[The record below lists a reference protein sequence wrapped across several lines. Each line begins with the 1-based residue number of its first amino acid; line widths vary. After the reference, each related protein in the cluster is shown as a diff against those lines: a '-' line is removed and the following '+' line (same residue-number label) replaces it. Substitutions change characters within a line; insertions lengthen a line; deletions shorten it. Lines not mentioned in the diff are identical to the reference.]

1 MTGLRVSRQLVIL
14 PIMALL
20 LFFWT
25 PKTGL
30 ASATPL
36 VKCDFEGLTPL
47 VCSNATS
54 IVRSINITTPI
65 NGLASAQENYDNDI
79 FGIYFDTPLTVATSG
94 FTVAFQLD
102 SSNNELGPWFVQGG
116 LKLSDNTLL
125 RVSSFYPHYGL
136 VNGDRIGSTTY
147 WVIGNYTPTGLTWYN
162 DNDLWD
168 TVSFGSNNWAY
179 IDYSDRK
186 PINFEIMRQGSIV
199 SYDDFQV
206 FDHILTETERQQ
218 LIDTGNIAP
227 SVPECI
233 GYTYT
238 NWSVCDESGY
248 QARSIVTTIPEE
260 CSGGSVPELLR
271 ECTPINNATSSI
283 DLDFDNYIAQR
294 SWVNL
299 TGECSPE
306 ETTKLVYVYQSNTTA
321 LPSDNYNIV
330 GIQQGISSDYFNV
343 YAEPCDEN
351 GRWSRVVFLE
361 KGQNYFTTYTR
372 QQDFGTTWNS
382 VSHSNTVNILYN
394 YNFDFSLTSPV
405 GVDSFKFGYKYRVF
419 NGKIL
424 YGNDDLFLVGHFN
437 NGSLIGNEASFF
449 VDELDPGDPA
459 YDPIRSDIWSGVIND
474 EYKTA
479 CDTYPAGCLY
489 ALKMDEEKLNDSA
502 SAGERLYSIS
512 FYGDNNKDNLFARYI
527 FKINWATNPEDP
539 DIVWGLPIDSS
550 WSTSTNPYLPPEQ
563 SDETLSQALDRFY
576 TIYSADNICG
586 RDDDGG
592 NVIENIVKFI
602 PIRICRLGH
611 YLIMPKKAT
620 IERLIGIGDV
630 FLDSFPWSVPF
641 IITNSM
647 WDSLERAKTAE
658 NEQFSIPISFYYDN
672 ATTTID
678 VSDPVYDTINQ
689 IGSTELY
696 WVFNGLT
703 VREVSGVLLTFGVII
718 FTGVLIV
725 RLVNKKSDPED

>member
-1 MTGLRVSRQLVIL
+1 
-14 PIMALL
+14 MALL

-36 VKCDFEGLTPL
+36 VKCDFEGATPFVCSGATYSGGTIITDIPL
-47 VCSNATS
+47 V
-54 IVRSINITTPI
+54 
-65 NGLASAQENYDNDI
+65 GLASNKDDYLSSQEIEREIDFNNSLNVDN
-79 FGIYFDTPLTVATSG
+79 AG
-94 FTVAFQLD
+94 FSFAVKTKNLSFW
-102 SSNNELGPWFVQGG
+102 SNFRFIKLW
-116 LKLSDNTLL
+116 LSDN
-125 RVSSFYPHYGL
+125 SSRNLYDSTWEGFTWYEGDSQWLIVNIQPTTYFAYSDITAWNDIESPLHKGGSGSFSYVDFSTTKPEKITFYG
-136 VNGDRIGSTTY
+136 NGDKLI
-147 WVIGNYTPTGLTWYN
+147 
-162 DNDLWD
+162 
-168 TVSFGSNNWAY
+168 
-179 IDYSDRK
+179 
-186 PINFEIMRQGSIV
+186 
-199 SYDDFQV
+199 DDFQV

-218 LIDTGNIAP
+218 LVNTGNIGS

-233 GYTYT
+233 AYTYSS
-238 NWSVCDESGY
+238 WSACDESGY
-248 QARSIVTTIPEE
+248 QSRSILTTIPND
-260 CSGGSVPELLR
+260 CFGGSVPELLR
-271 ECTPINNATSSI
+271 ECTPVDNATSSI

-351 GRWSRVVFLE
+351 GRWSRIVFLE

-449 VDELDPGDPA
+449 VDELSLSSSS
-459 YDPIRSDIWSGVIND
+459 YYPIRSDIWSGVLSD

-489 ALKMDEEKLNDSA
+489 ALKMDEEELNDDS

-512 FYGDNNKDNLFARYI
+512 FYGNNNKENLFARYI
-527 FKINWATNPEDP
+527 FKINWATDPEDS
-539 DIVWGLPIDSS
+539 DIIWGLPIDSS

-563 SDETLSQALDRFY
+563 SDETLTQALDRFY

-586 RDDDGG
+586 RDDDDG
-592 NVIENIVKFI
+592 NVIEKIAKFI

-620 IERLIGIGDV
+620 IERLVGIGDV

-641 IITNSM
+641 IITDSM
-647 WDSLERAKTAE
+647 WDSLEKAKTAE
-658 NEQFSIPISFYYDN
+658 NERFSIPISFYFNN

-689 IGSTELY
+689 IGSTELF

-718 FTGVLIV
+718 FTGVLIF